1 VGGTW
6 AREQR
11 AWETCTRT
19 EVGEGFLRRREEAD
33 DEDREAPRPRAPS
46 AQPPQPTHRPALL
59 HEAVVEVVSRGGP
72 RPVPTLLLH
81 GGDVDVKGCA
91 LKAETQLVR
100 GREIL
105 VLEVLGVGADG

>member
-1 VGGTW
+1 V
-6 AREQR
+6 REQRSKKR

-19 EVGEGFLRRREEAD
+19 KVGEGFLRRREEAD
-33 DEDREAPRPRAPS
+33 DEDREAPRSGAPP

-59 HEAVVEVVSRGGP
+59 NEAVVKVVSRRGP
-72 RPVPTLLLH
+72 RPVPTFLLH
-81 GGDVDVKGCA
+81 GGDVDVKGRA
-91 LKAETQLVR
+91 LEAEAQLVR